1 MSTKRKLRDLSAQV
15 ERLTE
20 TLDNMLA
27 AESERFFVRLR
38 GQGVTSYSGTMEEWA
53 IILSFLQAL
62 DFEGLDHGI
71 SVSEGTP
78 KGGLE

>member
-1 MSTKRKLRDLSAQV
+1 MSTKRKLRDLGAQV

-27 AESERFFVRLR
+27 AESVRFFVRLR
-38 GQGVTSYSGTMEEWA
+38 GQGVTSYSGTLEDWSV
-53 IILSFLQAL
+53 ILSFLQAL

-71 SVSEGTP
+71 SVSEGRP
-78 KGGLE
+78 E